1 MFTFVTLKFESMNY
15 TKLIT
20 YTETNLSGRY
30 ITLNHLQPLLE
41 NLPATFQIFDVGFSV
56 LNKPIQAI
64 KFGTGKTKV
73 FMWSQM
79 HGNESTTTKALFDFF
94 VMLQNEPEIAHKF
107 NDFFTLLLIPIA
119 NPDGAEAYTRENA
132 HKIDLNRDMLNL
144 SQPESKVLWTVFN
157 DFKPDYAFN
166 LHDQRTI
173 FAAGNTNNPATVSFL
188 APSFDENR
196 SINNTRQKAI
206 NIISAMNHVLQ
217 QFIPNKIGR
226 FDDGF
231 NPNCIGDCF
240 QMQQVPTILIE
251 AGHFPDDYERE
262 ETRKYVLLSLIAG
275 LQAINENV
283 VVVNKID
290 EYLAIPQNKPIFFDI
305 IYKNLQIDSNNSKK
319 LCNFA
324 IQYKEVLENHTIL
337 FEGFIQKIDNLE
349 NNFGHIEINCNKLLY
364 TDFLNSIPEVN
375 QRAIF
380 YIGNLFYENKLKN
393 N

>member
-157 DFKPDYAFN
+157 DFEPDYAFN

>member
-1 MFTFVTLKFESMNY
+1 MDY

-41 NLPATFQIFDVGFSV
+41 NLPATVQIFDVGFSV

-94 VMLQNEPEIAHKF
+94 IMLQNEPEIAHKF
-107 NDFFTLLLIPIA
+107 SDFFTFLIIPIA
-119 NPDGAEAYTRENA
+119 NPDGAEAYMRENA

-196 SINNTRQKAI
+196 SINDTRQKAI

-262 ETRKYVLLSLIAG
+262 ETRKYVLLSLIAS

-283 VVVNKID
+283 VVINKID

>member
-1 MFTFVTLKFESMNY
+1 MFTFVTLKFESMDY

-157 DFKPDYAFN
+157 DFEPDYAFN

-324 IQYKEVLENHTIL
+324 IQYKEVLENHSIL

>member
-41 NLPATFQIFDVGFSV
+41 NLPATFEIFDVGFSV

-94 VMLQNEPEIAHKF
+94 VMLQHEPEIAQKF
-107 NDFFTLLLIPIA
+107 SDFFTLLLIPIA

-324 IQYKEVLENHTIL
+324 IQYNEVLENHTIL
-337 FEGFIQKIDNLE
+337 FKGFIQKIDNLE
-349 NNFGHIEINCNKLLY
+349 NNFGHLEIDAKGKIYKDNLTNIPKIGQKANFFIEN
-364 TDFLNSIPEVN
+364 IPF
-375 QRAIF
+375 I
-380 YIGNLFYENKLKN
+380 IG
-393 N
+393 